1 LEQAKVVIS
10 TGCERDY
17 STRNLGPCRQIR
29 LLTPSLYSDE
39 YIDRRH
45 LMTVALRFDP
55 WTLRSRNG
63 ATTALHGKPI
73 ISLPPRMIEPELDEL
88 QSRASRRT
96 RVWELSNHVHCSIV
110 GTCLSTGELRQVL
123 SKAGMAVDGASDH
136 DLHGQGVLLA
146 NLRDGRG
153 KLLHKALDKRHRLAI
168 GRFEKAKTI
177 DAVRALW
184 RDAVKQGDIPG
195 GYWAAL
201 THPAAND
208 ALIREIFGEVHMLSH
223 LVGAAN
229 RADIRR
235 LSELEAE
242 NAALREK
249 LIRQQDHLRDGITA
263 RDARIRELS
272 NLLAS
277 RIADQ
282 AAQRE
287 DGASDEATLSALI
300 ASLEQRLRSETNR
313 RAAVEERLARANDE
327 LSREREQRGA
337 LQRRERALSEELEA
351 FEAGFELATEDGP
364 PAAPSSLAGLTLLYV
379 GGRTDKLGH
388 LRASSERLGA
398 RFLHHDGG
406 VDDRSGL
413 LGGLVSRADVVMF
426 PVDCV
431 SHAAVGTVKRLCR
444 QMSKP
449 FVPLRSTGMGSFVA
463 ALSRT
468 TRP

>member
-1 LEQAKVVIS
+1 
-10 TGCERDY
+10 
-17 STRNLGPCRQIR
+17 
-29 LLTPSLYSDE
+29 
-39 YIDRRH
+39 
-45 LMTVALRFDP
+45 
-55 WTLRSRNG
+55 
-63 ATTALHGKPI
+63 
-73 ISLPPRMIEPELDEL
+73 
-88 QSRASRRT
+88 
-96 RVWELSNHVHCSIV
+96 
-110 GTCLSTGELRQVL
+110 
-123 SKAGMAVDGASDH
+123 MAVDGASDH

-153 KLLHKALDKRHRLAI
+153 KLLHKALDKRHRLVI

-177 DAVRALW
+177 DEVRALW
-184 RDAVKQGDIPG
+184 RDAVRQGDIPG

-201 THPAAND
+201 THPATND
-208 ALIREIFGEVHMLSH
+208 ALIRDIFGEVHMLSH

-235 LSELEAE
+235 LSALEAE

-249 LIRQQDHLRDGITA
+249 LVRQQDHLRDGITA
-263 RDARIRELS
+263 RDARIRELGD
-272 NLLAS
+272 LLAS

-282 AAQRE
+282 AAQPDGQRRRRGGAQRAHRQPRE
-287 DGASDEATLSALI
+287 APAVGDQPPRRRRGAAGAREATNSI
-300 ASLEQRLRSETNR
+300 ASASNAARWSGANARSARSWKRSR
-313 RAAVEERLARANDE
+313 RAS
-327 LSREREQRGA
+327 SR
-337 LQRRERALSEELEA
+337 RREM
-351 FEAGFELATEDGP
+351 AGR
-364 PAAPSSLAGLTLLYV
+364 AAPSSLAGLTLLYV

-431 SHAAVGTVKRLCR
+431 SHEAVGTVKRLCR

-468 TRP
+468 PLPSAS

>member
-1 LEQAKVVIS
+1 MTATL
-10 TGCERDY
+10 
-17 STRNLGPCRQIR
+17 R
-29 LLTPSLYSDE
+29 L
-39 YIDRRH
+39 
-45 LMTVALRFDP
+45 DP
-55 WTLRSRNG
+55 WTLHLRNG
-63 ATTALHGKPI
+63 TADALRGRTLGA
-73 ISLPPRMIEPELDEL
+73 LPPRMIEPELDERL
-88 QSRASRRT
+88 SRVSRRT
-96 RVWELSNHVHCSIV
+96 KIWELSGHLHCSIV

-123 SKAGMAVDGASDH
+123 SKAGMAVDGATDH

-153 KLLHKALDKRHRLAI
+153 KLLHKALDKRHRLVI

-177 DAVRALW
+177 DEVRRLW
-184 RDAVKQGDIPG
+184 REGVKQGDVPG

-201 THPAAND
+201 THPATND
-208 ALIREIFGEVHMLSH
+208 ALIRDLFGEVHMLSH

-235 LSELEAE
+235 LSALEAE

-249 LIRQQDHLRDGITA
+249 LVRQQDHLRDGITA
-263 RDARIRELS
+263 RDARIRELG
-272 NLLAS
+272 NLLAG

-282 AAQRE
+282 AAQPE
-287 DGASDEATLSALI
+287 GSASNEAALSELI
-300 ASLEQRLRSETNR
+300 ASLEKRLRSEANR

-327 LSREREQRGA
+327 LARERAQRSALEQR
-337 LQRRERALSEELEA
+337 ECALSEELEA
-351 FEAGFELATEDGP
+351 FEAGFEPQAGNGQSAT
-364 PAAPSSLAGLTLLYV
+364 PSSLAGLTLLYV

-431 SHAAVGTVKRLCR
+431 SHEAVGTVKRLCR

-463 ALSRT
+463 ALSRM
-468 TRP
+468 PVPSAS

>member
-1 LEQAKVVIS
+1 MTATL
-10 TGCERDY
+10 
-17 STRNLGPCRQIR
+17 R
-29 LLTPSLYSDE
+29 L
-39 YIDRRH
+39 
-45 LMTVALRFDP
+45 DP
-55 WTLRSRNG
+55 WTLHLRNGTADALRSRTLG
-63 ATTALHGKPI
+63 A
-73 ISLPPRMIEPELDEL
+73 LPPRMIEPELDERL
-88 QSRASRRT
+88 SRVSRRT
-96 RVWELSNHVHCSIV
+96 KIWELSGHLHCSIV

-123 SKAGMAVDGASDH
+123 SKAGMAVDGATDH

-153 KLLHKALDKRHRLAI
+153 KLLHKALDKRHRLVI

-177 DAVRALW
+177 DEVRRLW
-184 RDAVKQGDIPG
+184 REGVKQGDVPG

-201 THPAAND
+201 THPATND
-208 ALIREIFGEVHMLSH
+208 ALIRDLFGEVHMLSH

-235 LSELEAE
+235 LSALEAE

-249 LIRQQDHLRDGITA
+249 LVRQQDHLRDGITA
-263 RDARIRELS
+263 RDARIRELG
-272 NLLAS
+272 NLLAG

-282 AAQRE
+282 AAQPE
-287 DGASDEATLSALI
+287 GSASNEAALSELI
-300 ASLEQRLRSETNR
+300 ASLEKRLRSEANR

-327 LSREREQRGA
+327 LARERAQRSALEQR
-337 LQRRERALSEELEA
+337 ECALSEELEA
-351 FEAGFELATEDGP
+351 FEAGFEPQAGNGQSAT
-364 PAAPSSLAGLTLLYV
+364 PSSLAGLTLLYV

-431 SHAAVGTVKRLCR
+431 SHEAVGTVKRLCR

-463 ALSRT
+463 ALSRM
-468 TRP
+468 PVPSAS

>member
-1 LEQAKVVIS
+1 MTA
-10 TGCERDY
+10 T
-17 STRNLGPCRQIR
+17 
-29 LLTPSLYSDE
+29 LLL
-39 YIDRRH
+39 
-45 LMTVALRFDP
+45 DP
-55 WTLRSRNG
+55 WTLHLRNG
-63 ATTALHGKPI
+63 TADALRGRTLGA
-73 ISLPPRMIEPELDEL
+73 LPPRMIEPELDERL
-88 QSRASRRT
+88 SRVSRRT
-96 RVWELSNHVHCSIV
+96 KIWELSSHLHCSIV

-123 SKAGMAVDGASDH
+123 SKAGMAVDGATDH

-153 KLLHKALDKRHRLAI
+153 KLLHKALDKRHRLVI

-177 DAVRALW
+177 DEVRGLW
-184 RDAVKQGDIPG
+184 RDGVKQGDIPG

-201 THPAAND
+201 THPATND
-208 ALIREIFGEVHMLSH
+208 ALIRDLFGEVHMLSH

-235 LSELEAE
+235 LSALEAE

-249 LIRQQDHLRDGITA
+249 LVRQQDHFRDGLTA
-263 RDARIRELS
+263 RDARIRELG
-272 NLLAS
+272 NLIAS
-277 RIADQ
+277 RIADR
-282 AAQRE
+282 AAQQE
-287 DGASDEATLSALI
+287 GSVADEAALSALI
-300 ASLEQRLRSETNR
+300 ASLEKRLRSETNR
-313 RAAVEERLARANDE
+313 RVAVEERLARANDE
-327 LSREREQRGA
+327 LVRERAQRSALEQ
-337 LQRRERALSEELEA
+337 RERALSEELEA
-351 FEAGFELATEDGP
+351 FETGFEPETADGR
-364 PAAPSSLAGLTLLYV
+364 PAVPAFLAGLTLLYV

-398 RFLHHDGG
+398 HFLHHDGG

-431 SHAAVGTVKRLCR
+431 SHEAVGTVKRLCR

-463 ALSRT
+463 ALSRMPVPST
-468 TRP
+468 S

>member
-1 LEQAKVVIS
+1 MTATL
-10 TGCERDY
+10 
-17 STRNLGPCRQIR
+17 R
-29 LLTPSLYSDE
+29 L
-39 YIDRRH
+39 
-45 LMTVALRFDP
+45 DP
-55 WTLRSRNG
+55 WTLHLRNG
-63 ATTALHGKPI
+63 AAEALRGRPMGA
-73 ISLPPRMIEPELDEL
+73 LPPRMIEPELNDRL
-88 QSRASRRT
+88 ARVSRRT
-96 RVWELSNHVHCSIV
+96 KIWELSNHLHCSIV
-110 GTCLSTGELRQVL
+110 GTCLSTGELRHVL
-123 SKAGMAVDGASDH
+123 SKTGMAVDGASDH

-146 NLRDGRG
+146 DLHDGRG
-153 KLLHKALDKRHRLAI
+153 KLLHKALDKRHRLVI

-177 DAVRALW
+177 DEVRALW
-184 RDAVKQGDIPG
+184 RDAVRQGDIPG
-195 GYWAAL
+195 AYWAAL
-201 THPAAND
+201 THPATND
-208 ALIREIFGEVHMLSH
+208 TLIREIFGEVHMLSH

-263 RDARIRELS
+263 RDARIRELG

-277 RIADQ
+277 RIAEQ
-282 AAQRE
+282 QRE
-287 DGASDEATLSALI
+287 DGASDEAALSELI

-327 LSREREQRGA
+327 LRLEREQRGA
-337 LQRRERALSEELEA
+337 LERRERALSEELEA
-351 FEAGFELATEDGP
+351 FEAGFEPQTPDGP

-431 SHAAVGTVKRLCR
+431 SHEAVGNVKRLCR

-468 TRP
+468 TLPPSS

>member
-1 LEQAKVVIS
+1 MTATL
-10 TGCERDY
+10 
-17 STRNLGPCRQIR
+17 R
-29 LLTPSLYSDE
+29 L
-39 YIDRRH
+39 
-45 LMTVALRFDP
+45 DP
-55 WTLRSRNG
+55 WTLHLRNG
-63 ATTALHGKPI
+63 AADALRGRPLGA
-73 ISLPPRMIEPELDEL
+73 LPPRMIEPELTEQL
-88 QSRASRRT
+88 SRVSRRT
-96 RVWELSNHVHCSIV
+96 KIWELSNHLHCSIV

-153 KLLHKALDKRHRLAI
+153 KLLHKALDKRHRLVI

-177 DAVRALW
+177 DEVRAQW
-184 RDAVKQGDIPG
+184 RDAARQGDIPG
-195 GYWAAL
+195 AYWAAL
-201 THPAAND
+201 THPATND
-208 ALIREIFGEVHMLSH
+208 ALIRDIFGEVHMLSH

-249 LIRQQDHLRDGITA
+249 LVRQQDHLRDGITA
-263 RDARIRELS
+263 RDARIRELG
-272 NLLAS
+272 NLLAR

-282 AAQRE
+282 QRE
-287 DGASDEATLSALI
+287 DGASDGAALSELI
-300 ASLEQRLRSETNR
+300 ASLERRLRSETNR
-313 RAAVEERLARANDE
+313 RATVEERLARTNAE
-327 LSREREQRGA
+327 LSREREQRRA
-337 LQRRERALSEELEA
+337 LQRRERVLSEELEA
-351 FEAGFELATEDGP
+351 FEAGFESGTEDGP
-364 PAAPSSLAGLTLLYV
+364 PVAPSSLAGLTLLYV

-431 SHAAVGTVKRLCR
+431 SHEAVGTVKRLCR

-468 TRP
+468 TLPSPS

>member
-1 LEQAKVVIS
+1 MTATL
-10 TGCERDY
+10 
-17 STRNLGPCRQIR
+17 R
-29 LLTPSLYSDE
+29 L
-39 YIDRRH
+39 
-45 LMTVALRFDP
+45 DP
-55 WTLRSRNG
+55 WTLHLRNG
-63 ATTALHGKPI
+63 AANALRGRPLGV
-73 ISLPPRMIEPELDEL
+73 LPPRMIEPELTEQL
-88 QSRASRRT
+88 ARVSRRT
-96 RVWELSNHVHCSIV
+96 KIWELSNHLHCSIV

-123 SKAGMAVDGASDH
+123 SKAAMTVAGASDH

-153 KLLHKALDKRHRLAI
+153 KLLHKALDKRHRLVI

-177 DAVRALW
+177 DEVRALW
-184 RDAVKQGDIPG
+184 RDAVRQGDIPG
-195 GYWAAL
+195 AYWATL

-208 ALIREIFGEVHMLSH
+208 ALIRGIFGEVHMLSH

-235 LSELEAE
+235 LSGLEAE

-249 LIRQQDHLRDGITA
+249 LLRQQDHLRDGITA
-263 RDARIRELS
+263 RDARIRELGS
-272 NLLAS
+272 LLAS

-282 AAQRE
+282 ATQRE
-287 DGASDEATLSALI
+287 DGASDEAALSELI

-313 RAAVEERLARANDE
+313 RAAVEERLARTSGE

-351 FEAGFELATEDGP
+351 FETGFVAETEDGQ
-364 PAAPSSLAGLTLLYV
+364 PAAPASLAGLTLLYV

-431 SHAAVGTVKRLCR
+431 SHEAVGTVKRLCR

-468 TRP
+468 TLPSLS

>member
-1 LEQAKVVIS
+1 MTATL
-10 TGCERDY
+10 
-17 STRNLGPCRQIR
+17 R
-29 LLTPSLYSDE
+29 L
-39 YIDRRH
+39 DR
-45 LMTVALRFDP
+45 
-55 WTLRSRNG
+55 WTLHLRSG
-63 ATTALHGKPI
+63 AGGALLGRPLGA
-73 ISLPPRMIEPELDEL
+73 LPPRMIEPELDEQL
-88 QSRASRRT
+88 SRVSRRT
-96 RVWELSNHVHCSIV
+96 KIWELSNHLHCSIV

-123 SKAGMAVDGASDH
+123 TKTGMAADGASDH
-136 DLHGQGVLLA
+136 DLHGQGVLLS
-146 NLRDGRG
+146 NLRDGRA

-177 DAVRALW
+177 DEVRALW

-195 GYWAAL
+195 AYWAAL
-201 THPAAND
+201 THPATSD
-208 ALIREIFGEVHMLSH
+208 SLIREIFGEVHMLSH

-249 LIRQQDHLRDGITA
+249 LARQQDHLRDGISS
-263 RDARIRELS
+263 RDARIRELGA
-272 NLLAS
+272 LLAS

-282 AAQRE
+282 PEQS
-287 DGASDEATLSALI
+287 DDASDSAALSALI
-300 ASLEQRLRSETNR
+300 ASLEQRLRSEANR
-313 RAAVEERLARANDE
+313 RAAVEERLARAKDE
-327 LSREREQRGA
+327 LGREREQRGA
-337 LQRRERALSEELEA
+337 LERRERALSEELEA
-351 FEAGFELATEDGP
+351 VEAGFGPEMEDGQP
-364 PAAPSSLAGLTLLYV
+364 TAPSSLAGLSLLYV

-388 LRASSERLGA
+388 LRALSERLGG

-431 SHAAVGTVKRLCR
+431 SHEAVGTVKRLCR

-449 FVPLRSTGMGSFVA
+449 FVPLRSTGMASFVA

-468 TRP
+468 TLPSSS

>member
-1 LEQAKVVIS
+1 MTATL
-10 TGCERDY
+10 
-17 STRNLGPCRQIR
+17 R
-29 LLTPSLYSDE
+29 L
-39 YIDRRH
+39 
-45 LMTVALRFDP
+45 DP
-55 WTLRSRNG
+55 WTLHLRNG
-63 ATTALHGKPI
+63 AADALRGQPLGP
-73 ISLPPRMIEPELDEL
+73 LPPRMIEPDLTEQL
-88 QSRASRRT
+88 SRVARRT
-96 RVWELSNHVHCSIV
+96 KIWELSNHLHCSIV
-110 GTCLSTGELRQVL
+110 GTCLSTGDLRQVL
-123 SKAGMAVDGASDH
+123 SKAGMAVDGADH

-146 NLRDGRG
+146 NLRDARG

-168 GRFEKAKTI
+168 GRFEKAKTT

-184 RDAVKQGDIPG
+184 RHAVKQGDIPG

-208 ALIREIFGEVHMLSH
+208 ALIRDLFGEVHMLSH

-235 LSELEAE
+235 LSALEAE

-249 LIRQQDHLRDGITA
+249 LLRQQDHLRDGITA
-263 RDARIRELS
+263 RDARIRELG
-272 NLLAS
+272 NLLAG

-282 AAQRE
+282 PAQRD
-287 DGASDEATLSALI
+287 DGTADEAALGALI
-300 ASLEQRLRSETNR
+300 ASLEKRLRSETNR
-313 RAAVEERLARANDE
+313 RAAVEERLARANDA

-337 LQRRERALSEELEA
+337 LERRERALSEELEA
-351 FEAGFELATEDGP
+351 FEAGFGPETEDGRP
-364 PAAPSSLAGLTLLYV
+364 TAPSLAGLTLLYV

-388 LRASSERLGA
+388 LRASSEQLGA

-431 SHAAVGTVKRLCR
+431 SHEAVGTVKRLCR

-468 TRP
+468 TLPSS

>member
-1 LEQAKVVIS
+1 MTATL
-10 TGCERDY
+10 
-17 STRNLGPCRQIR
+17 R
-29 LLTPSLYSDE
+29 L
-39 YIDRRH
+39 
-45 LMTVALRFDP
+45 DP
-55 WTLRSRNG
+55 WTLHLRNG
-63 ATTALHGKPI
+63 AGSALLGRPLGA
-73 ISLPPRMIEPELDEL
+73 LPPRMIEAELDEQL
-88 QSRASRRT
+88 ARVSRRT
-96 RVWELSNHVHCSIV
+96 KIWELSNHLHCSIV

-123 SKAGMAVDGASDH
+123 SKAGMATDGASDH

-153 KLLHKALDKRHRLAI
+153 KLLHKALDKRHRLVI
-168 GRFEKAKTI
+168 GRFDKAKTI
-177 DAVRALW
+177 DEVRTLW
-184 RDAVKQGDIPG
+184 RDSVKQGDIPG
-195 GYWAAL
+195 AYWAAL
-201 THPAAND
+201 THAATND

-235 LSELEAE
+235 LGELEAE
-242 NAALREK
+242 NVALRDK
-249 LIRQQDHLRDGITA
+249 LARQQDHLRDGITA
-263 RDARIRELS
+263 RDAKIRELS

-282 AAQRE
+282 AEQPQ
-287 DGASDEATLSALI
+287 DGASDEAVLGELI

-313 RAAVEERLARANDE
+313 RAAVEERLARANDA
-327 LSREREQRGA
+327 LGREREQRSA
-337 LQRRERALSEELEA
+337 LERRERALSEELDA
-351 FEAGFELATEDGP
+351 VEAGFGPETEDDQ
-364 PAAPSSLAGLTLLYV
+364 AVVPSSLAGLSLLYV
-379 GGRTDKLGH
+379 GGRPDRLGH
-388 LRASSERLGA
+388 LRALSERLGA

-431 SHAAVGTVKRLCR
+431 SHDAVGTVKRLCR
-444 QMSKP
+444 QMAKP

-468 TRP
+468 TLPPSS